1 MSQKC
6 RRWRPAGAASLW
18 RQAETSFMKT
28 RYRLLQGGAKRLDR
42 DGCILPAFTRETAF
56 TLIELLVVIAVIAI
70 LAGLLLPALAKAKEK
85 GRQAKCQSNLKQISI
100 GTTMYADDFNDTF
113 HHVNGAILNHG
124 HWTRNPRVTTLL
136 PPNDSEAY
144 WGIAYIG
151 YFGGTKEVFRCPSA
165 RVVDEWR
172 EEGKAYPAAFWLNS
186 SYGINVYIGE
196 NPSPSNPASRTPG
209 PRKISSF
216 ANPSSTIFA
225 QDAAEQR
232 MEGPDDSLGLWPG
245 SSEILTQWRY
255 DLAGLYPNRKMEL
268 EWYRHNK
275 ICGTL
280 WVPGNVSGIKF
291 NSFKIGVDYRWYT
304 GQDPVKQPGS

>member
-1 MSQKC
+1 
-6 RRWRPAGAASLW
+6 
-18 RQAETSFMKT
+18 MKT
-28 RYRLLQGGAKRLDR
+28 KFRSLHGRSKRVDQ
-42 DGCILPAFTRETAF
+42 DGCVLPAFARGRAF

-113 HHVNGAILNHG
+113 YHVNGAIPNHG
-124 HWTRNPRVTTLL
+124 HWTRNPRTDVQLA
-136 PPNDSEAY
+136 PNDGEAY

-151 YFGGTKEVFRCPSA
+151 YFGGTKEIFRCPSA

-172 EEGKAYPAAFWLNS
+172 EEGKTFPAAFWLNS
-186 SYGINVYIGE
+186 SYGVNAYIGE

-255 DLAGLYPNRKMEL
+255 DLAGLYPNLKMEL

-304 GQDPVKQPGS
+304 GQDPAKQPGS